1 MQKTIRI
8 WTRESKLAIWQAEFV
23 KTKIEE
29 NGHECELVLI
39 KSDWDVN
46 QMTPIYE
53 MWIEWVF
60 TKTLDMA
67 LLNNQ
72 IDIAVHSLKDV
83 PTKLPKWI
91 TLAWIPERW
100 DYRDLLIHKWD
111 IDFLNEQSSFTVATS
126 SLRRKAQ
133 ILNKYPSAQVEDL
146 RWNIQKRLDKLEN
159 NNHWNAAVFAK
170 TAIDRLELDIE
181 NKLVLDWML
190 PAPAQWALWVACLEI
205 DKELIEICELITD
218 ENTKICTEIERGFL
232 TLLMWGCSVPI
243 WALAI
248 IDWEKITFKWNIL
261 SIDGKQKYE
270 VEVEEDKSNYK
281 TISKIAANRL
291 LEKDEV
297 RSLLASFKKN

>member
-8 WTRESKLAIWQAEFV
+8 GTRESKLAIWQAEFV

-39 KSDWDVN
+39 KSDGDVN

-53 MWIEWVF
+53 MGIEGVF

-83 PTKLPKWI
+83 PTKLPKGI
-91 TLAWIPERW
+91 TLAGIPERG
-100 DYRDLLIHKWD
+100 DYRDLLIHKGD

-146 RWNIQKRLDKLEN
+146 RGNIQKRLDKLEN

-190 PAPAQWALWVACLEI
+190 PAPAQGALGVACLEI

-232 TLLMWGCSVPI
+232 TLLMGGCSVPI
-243 WALAI
+243 GALAI
-248 IDWEKITFKWNIL
+248 IDGEKITFKGNIL